1 MPKITKT
8 KFQNYQPHDSIV
20 CQQLSID
27 IYSAFGTFRIGTFN
41 TSNSVMNSDHS
52 IPFPM
57 IFDLPSS
64 EGSDSSESDSDM
76 AIAFNRLFSEDQDNE
91 HEYPEVVVVD
101 GVFPNQWILA
111 QDFWESAFRTESSS
125 DSDSIFSFTQDYD
138 NQVPIHSLERLEAEN
153 QQLIRFTRE
162 LHAEVE
168 ELIEAG
174 VRVPNTNSR
183 AFFQQLAED
192 ILTARHEI
200 LSHRLIMLNSGV
212 IQRETDELLMDYFLE
227 SAQASVLAARFARQ
241 EEEDLANVDGE
252 ESSGGDGD
260 NDAHDNADFESPA
273 PVVVEDDERFI
284 KDMFEATLIFLALFF
299 LGLILDLVFKNSFRK
314 F

>member
-52 IPFPM
+52 YCIPIPM
-57 IFDLPSS
+57 IFNLPSS

-260 NDAHDNADFESPA
+260 NDGVHAARGRA
-273 PVVVEDDERFI
+273 GQER
-284 KDMFEATLIFLALFF
+284 D
-299 LGLILDLVFKNSFRK
+299 S
-314 F
+314 

>member
-41 TSNSVMNSDHS
+41 TAMNSDHS
-52 IPFPM
+52 YAIPM
-57 IFDLPSS
+57 IFNLPSS

-252 ESSGGDGD
+252 ESSGGDVD

>member
-1 MPKITKT
+1 
-8 KFQNYQPHDSIV
+8 
-20 CQQLSID
+20 
-27 IYSAFGTFRIGTFN
+27 
-41 TSNSVMNSDHS
+41 MNSDHS
-52 IPFPM
+52 YAIPM
-57 IFDLPSS
+57 IFNLPSS

-111 QDFWESAFRTESSS
+111 QDFWESAFLTESTS

-252 ESSGGDGD
+252 ESSGGDVD

-284 KDMFEATLIFLALFF
+284 KDMFEATLIFFALFF
-299 LGLILDLVFKNSFRK
+299 IVLFLYLVFLRWWLI
-314 F
+314 

>member
-41 TSNSVMNSDHS
+41 TSNSAMNSDHS
-52 IPFPM
+52 YAIPM
-57 IFDLPSS
+57 IFNLPSS

-252 ESSGGDGD
+252 ESSGGDD